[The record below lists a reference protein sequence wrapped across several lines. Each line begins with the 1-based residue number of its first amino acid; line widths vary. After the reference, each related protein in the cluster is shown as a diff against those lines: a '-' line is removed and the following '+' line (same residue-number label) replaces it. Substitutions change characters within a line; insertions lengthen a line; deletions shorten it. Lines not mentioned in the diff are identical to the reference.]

1 MPQSKYSYTPP
12 GSDESVERMM
22 NSSLGNCHV
31 YSWEAMMLTEALAT
45 TTQPR
50 EEKKA
55 NSGQIIRLGTVVS
68 EILIGLVCLV
78 GVESQS
84 DVVDTPTELH
94 HTSQH
99 QEGHLMN
106 RKD

>member
-1 MPQSKYSYTPP
+1 MPRSKYSYTPP
-12 GSDESVERMM
+12 GSDESLYRMM

-55 NSGQIIRLGTVVS
+55 NSGKIIRLWAVVS
-68 EILIGLVCLV
+68 LVLIGLAWLV
-78 GVESQS
+78 GEPQS
-84 DVVDTPTELH
+84 DVVNTPTDIH